1 MPKIYRLI
9 YYGEQNMTY
18 NYNLYKDLQ
27 SIKYK
32 IKTLQEIENFVNIN
46 KKNIIKNKLRDL
58 NKQLKISE
66 R

>member
-32 IKTLQEIENFVNIN
+32 IKILQEIENFVNIN
-46 KKNIIKNKLRDL
+46 KKI
-58 NKQLKISE
+58 
-66 R
+66 

>member
-9 YYGEQNMTY
+9 YYGEQNMIY

-27 SIKYK
+27 SIKS
-32 IKTLQEIENFVNIN
+32 LQEIENFLNIN

-58 NKQLKISE
+58 NKQLKILE